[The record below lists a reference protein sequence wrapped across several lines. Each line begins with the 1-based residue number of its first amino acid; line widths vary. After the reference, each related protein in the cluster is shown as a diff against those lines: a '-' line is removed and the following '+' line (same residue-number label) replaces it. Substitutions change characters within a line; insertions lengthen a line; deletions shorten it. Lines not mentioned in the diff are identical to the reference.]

1 VLKRCRMHVGKKT
14 AGPRAAALAALS
26 TSIFLSI
33 ISLFAAHPAH
43 AGQPLAPIVSLK
55 GKGLPAGFTLADNAT
70 FSAFNTVFIPNSV
83 VYADA
88 DSGSDT
94 NPGTFSA
101 PVKSLAAA
109 QTLVRNSLAQTSNR
123 NILVVLRGTF
133 YLQQTFNLNA
143 SDSPANGH
151 FVVWASDP
159 TRPATISGGQV
170 LSLNWSLLS
179 ASKNLYSANI
189 GSHAF
194 RNLIVNNRKAQRA
207 RLSLGQSAPIPG
219 TGTVIDCSGCGLAAI
234 TVPQPIEIM
243 RDVQWIED
251 RCPATLNVDQTITV
265 LSAACMSNI
274 RRESSIWAADYPTVT
289 YYLTAIENGLIAT
302 TQPGEWS
309 IDTNQHLLYYIPLP
323 GENLATSTVIAPQQ
337 TNLVLLQNA
346 SNLGFL
352 NLRFAHSDW
361 EYPSA
366 SDGLSIHQADMLT
379 NSTTLIPA
387 AFDCEGC
394 QNVLIMDS
402 EFSDL
407 GTSALR
413 IGPGSRNNLIFHN
426 SIHDLSA
433 SGLQIGEVQAVTD
446 PNNAPPN
453 NVQACLRSYPPDP
466 TETSYTYVEDN
477 AIHDIGQEYHSSVGL
492 LQIYAAYSSISHN
505 EIHDTPYTAV
515 SVGWGWTITPS
526 SNSHDNLITANLI
539 YNAAGIA
546 TDAGGIYTLSA
557 QSGTTISTNYIHD
570 MLPGQAGLNLN
581 VFSNGVYL
589 DNGSSCITVVNNC
602 MANIPTNEVFQNGP
616 NVGNMVSQA
625 TSCPSGTTTVAGVR
639 TQASAAVKYVRISD
653 ILPIVSEFLMHE

>member
-1 VLKRCRMHVGKKT
+1 MHVAAGNKA
-14 AGPRAAALAALS
+14 AGPRATALAALS
-26 TSIFLSI
+26 LPILLGI
-33 ISLFAAHPAH
+33 VSLFPAH
-43 AGQPLAPIVSLK
+43 SAHADQRLAPIVSLK
-55 GKGLPAGFTLADNAT
+55 GKGLPAGFSLADNST

-83 VYADA
+83 IYADA
-88 DSGSDT
+88 DTGSDT

-101 PVKSLAAA
+101 PVKTLTAA
-109 QTLVRNSLAQTSNR
+109 QTLVRNSLAQTSSR

-133 YLQQTFNLNA
+133 YLQQTFNLTA

-159 TRPATISGGQV
+159 AKPATISGGQV

-179 ASKNLYSANI
+179 ASQNIYSANI

-207 RLSLGQSAPIPG
+207 RLPLGQRAPVPRS
-219 TGTVIDCSGCGLAAI
+219 GTVIDCSGCGLPAI

-251 RCPATLNVDQTITV
+251 RCPAILNVNQTITV
-265 LSAACMSNI
+265 PSSSCMSNI
-274 RRESSIWAADYPTVT
+274 QREYSIWAANNPTYT
-289 YYLTAIENGLIAT
+289 FYLTTIENGLVAI

-309 IDTNQHLLYYIPLP
+309 IDTNQHLLYYIPLA

-346 SNLGFL
+346 GNLAFL
-352 NLRFAHSDW
+352 NLKFAHSDW

-366 SDGLSIHQADMLT
+366 SDGFSIAQADVLT

-413 IGPGSRNNLIFHN
+413 IGPGSRNNLIFHDT
-426 SIHDLSA
+426 IHDISA
-433 SGLQIGEVQAVTD
+433 SGLQIGEIQAVTD

-453 NVQACLRSYPPDP
+453 DVQACLRSYLPDP

-492 LQIYAAYSSISHN
+492 FQIYAAYSSISHN

-515 SVGWGWTITPS
+515 SVGWGWSTTPS
-526 SNSHDNLITANLI
+526 SNNHDNLITANLI
-539 YNAAGIA
+539 YNADGIL
-546 TDAGGIYTLSA
+546 TDGGGVYTLSA
-557 QSGTTISTNYIHD
+557 QSGTTISANYLHD
-570 MLPGQAGLNLN
+570 MLPGQAGLNIN

-589 DNGSSCITVVNNC
+589 DNGSSCMTAINNC
-602 MANIPTNEVFQNGP
+602 MANIATNEVFQNSP
-616 NVGNMVSQA
+616 NVGNLVSQA
-625 TSCPSGTTTVAGVR
+625 TSCPSATMTAAGVR
-639 TQASAAVKYVRISD
+639 AQASAVTKYVRTSD
-653 ILPIVSEFLMHE
+653 ILPVITGFLMQE